1 MSAKTKSLPS
11 QNIICLK
18 NKLSWRP
25 EAVSLIQME
34 SDWKPFLKEFGV
46 PGQYFTFDL
55 ISIGYEG
62 RSLFLGRES
71 NIWILTASLTIRNVI
86 RHHFEDCQV
95 FLPLHWC
102 YISFSVL
109 FQTNSSLVWKRYTLK
124 MRRIFQT
131 NSSLVWKEK
140 IDFARCRF
148 QTKFRLVWKI
158 LMTIVDVLKIP
169 NQIEFGLEKSL
180 AIANVLN
187 LESIPVLIL

>member
-62 RSLFLGRES
+62 RSFFWAENQIYGFLLPVWQLAMSSGTTLKTVKCFYHCTDSHLSLFSQVSQFFLNAKVTS
-71 NIWILTASLTIRNVI
+71 DTNSLTPPQHQGLKLTTRPFSSREPITDRSAISCFVLYQYYYSC
-86 RHHFEDCQV
+86 FEPR
-95 FLPLHWC
+95 LLG
-102 YISFSVL
+102 
-109 FQTNSSLVWKRYTLK
+109 K
-124 MRRIFQT
+124 MNDQ
-131 NSSLVWKEK
+131 
-140 IDFARCRF
+140 
-148 QTKFRLVWKI
+148 
-158 LMTIVDVLKIP
+158 
-169 NQIEFGLEKSL
+169 
-180 AIANVLN
+180 
-187 LESIPVLIL
+187 

>member
-71 NIWILTASLTIRNVI
+71 NIWILTASLTISNVI
-86 RHHFEDCQV
+86 RHHFKDCQV
-95 FLPLHWC
+95 FLPLQW
-102 YISFSVL
+102 FTSVL
-109 FQTNSSLVWKRYTLK
+109 SQVSQFFLNTKVTSDTNSLTPPQHQGLK
-124 MRRIFQT
+124 LTTRPFSSTEPIT
-131 NSSLVWKEK
+131 DWSSNSC
-140 IDFARCRF
+140 F
-148 QTKFRLVWKI
+148 
-158 LMTIVDVLKIP
+158 VLY
-169 NQIEFGLEKSL
+169 QYYYSCFET
-180 AIANVLN
+180 
-187 LESIPVLIL
+187 